1 MRNIYGWRS
10 NKVEP
15 VFERIERLL
24 NEKGKSQQELL
35 AALGMNRSTYSNW
48 KLGKSKSYL
57 KQIDAIAEFFDVS
70 PSYLLRG
77 IEDGPEEGTKG
88 ASEDEMLRVFRQL
101 NPKRQEMVIQVG
113 RTLLSD

>member
-1 MRNIYGWRS
+1 M
-10 NKVEP
+10 EP

-88 ASEDEMLRVFRQL
+88 ALEDEMLRVFRQL

>member
-1 MRNIYGWRS
+1 MA
-10 NKVEP
+10 EQ

-24 NEKGKSQQELL
+24 KDQGKSQQKFL

-57 KQIDAIAEFFDVS
+57 KHIDEIAEFLGVS

-77 IEDGPEEGTKG
+77 IEDGPEEGMK
-88 ASEDEMLRVFRQL
+88 AAAEDEMLRVFRKL
-101 NPKRQEMVIQVG
+101 SPRKQECVIQVA
-113 RTLLSD
+113 RTLLSEEPES